1 MKKKKKKK
9 KEKKQ
14 MAALIVIVIIVLQT
28 RQTGADRSTKRGQ
41 KAEGRQT
48 EEDKHVTQEVRNRPK
63 QTRPE

>member
-28 RQTGADRSTKRGQ
+28 RQPGADRSSKGGQ
-41 KAEGRQT
+41 KAEGKTEGRGQT
-48 EEDKHVTQEVRNRPK
+48 CDPGGEK
-63 QTRPE
+63 